1 LSKLLHLDR
10 FILPF
15 CSEEFLHVNTKRLAA
30 MDIGTNSIRCI
41 VVEADHKGGYKVLD
55 DEKST
60 VRLGEDLSRTG
71 AISLQASARALEAV
85 GRFRKL
91 IEGLKVRAVEAIA
104 TSAMRRASN
113 GLELLD
119 ALSTAFGHEIRIIS
133 GVEEAEL
140 AMASAQRHFDM
151 EYKRYAVFDIGGGS
165 LEITTALGNHIE
177 ECYSLDLGA
186 VVMTEQFLS
195 HDPARPADLQ
205 KLQRHVRT
213 SLKKYVDRS
222 KVQLHTLIG
231 SGGTTT
237 AIGSMAMNALGKS
250 YASIHGYEVL
260 RSEIVHMLAML
271 IRKNLAER
279 RLVPGLN
286 ADRADIIVAGIVVVE
301 ELMRFFGAN
310 QLLVNERG
318 IREGLIIKAM
328 EKHGLV
334 PVASV
339 PRSWRDSAL
348 EFVRSCHGDE
358 PHSQHVAHLALSLFD
373 ALAVPF
379 NLKKSDRKLLE
390 AAAILHDVGYFIAYS
405 SHHKHS
411 YHLIRHAELFGFTPR
426 EREIIAQIARYHR
439 KSLPKR
445 KHETFQA
452 LHEEDQQRVGR
463 LGGIL
468 RLADGLD
475 RRRSSAVQSIACE
488 FGGTTVTVRLSGTD
502 DMSLELF
509 GATAKKDL
517 FEKAFGTQIMFVT
530 QPGM

>member
-1 LSKLLHLDR
+1 M
-10 FILPF
+10 
-15 CSEEFLHVNTKRLAA
+15 NAQRLAA

-41 VVEADHKGGYKVLD
+41 VVEADGKGGYKVLD

-60 VRLGEDLSRTG
+60 VRLGEQLADTG
-71 AISLQASARALEAV
+71 AISPQASARALAAV
-85 GRFRKL
+85 ARFRKL
-91 IEGLKVRAVEAIA
+91 IAGLKVRAVEAIA
-104 TSAMRRASN
+104 TSAMRSASN
-113 GLELLD
+113 GKKLLD
-119 ALSTAFGHEIRIIS
+119 ELSAAFGHEIRIIS
-133 GVEEAEL
+133 GLEEAAL
-140 AMASAQRHFDM
+140 AMVSAQRHFDM

-186 VVMTEQFLS
+186 VVMTEQFLK
-195 HDPARPADLQ
+195 HDPPRPEELQ
-205 KLQRHVRT
+205 KLQRHVRAQ
-213 SLKKYVDRS
+213 LKKQVDRS
-222 KVQLHTLIG
+222 KGQFHTLIG

-237 AIGSMAMNALGKS
+237 AIGSMAMSALGKS

-260 RSEIVHMLAML
+260 RSEVVHLLAGLTRTVM
-271 IRKNLAER
+271 AER

-318 IREGLIIKAM
+318 IREGLIVKAM
-328 EKHGLV
+328 EKHGLIPAV
-334 PVASV
+334 PA
-339 PRSWRDSAL
+339 PRTWRESAL
-348 EFVRSCHGDE
+348 DFVRSCHVDE
-358 PHSQHVAHLALSLFD
+358 PHALHVARLALSVFD
-373 ALAVPF
+373 GLSTPF

-390 AAAILHDVGYFIAYS
+390 AAALLHDVGYFIAYS

-411 YHLIRHAELFGFTPR
+411 YHLIRHAELFGFSPR
-426 EREIIAQIARYHR
+426 DRELIAQIARYHR
-439 KSLPKR
+439 KSMPKR

-452 LHEEDQQRVGR
+452 LNEIDRQRVER

-475 RRRSSAVQSIACE
+475 RRRSSTVQSVSCT
-488 FGGTTVTVRLSGTD
+488 FGGTIFTVHLEGNE
-502 DMSLELF
+502 DMSVEIF

-517 FEKAFGTQIMFVT
+517 LEKAFGLRVVLTAS
-530 QPGM
+530 

>member
-1 LSKLLHLDR
+1 M
-10 FILPF
+10 
-15 CSEEFLHVNTKRLAA
+15 NTRRLAA

-60 VRLGEDLSRTG
+60 VRLGEQLTHTG
-71 AISLQASARALEAV
+71 AISPQASERALAAV

-91 IEGLKVRAVEAIA
+91 IAGLKVSAVEAIA
-104 TSAMRRASN
+104 TSAMRWASN
-113 GLELLD
+113 GPELLE
-119 ALSTAFGHEIRIIS
+119 ALSAEFGHEIRVIT
-133 GVEEAEL
+133 GLEEAEL
-140 AMASAQRHFDM
+140 AMVSAQRHFDM

-186 VVMTEQFLS
+186 VVMTERFLKR
-195 HDPARPADLQ
+195 DPAGAGDLE
-205 KLQRHVRT
+205 KLQRHVRAQ
-213 SLKKYVDRS
+213 LKKKLDRA

-237 AIGSMAMNALGKS
+237 AIGTMAMNALGKS

-260 RSEIVHMLAML
+260 RSEIVHLLAML
-271 IRKNLAER
+271 GRKSLTER

-286 ADRADIIVAGIVVVE
+286 ADRADIIVAGIAVVE

-328 EKHGLV
+328 EKHGLT
-334 PVASV
+334 PAAPA
-339 PRSWRDSAL
+339 PRTWRESAL
-348 EFVRSCHGDE
+348 DFVRSCHVDE
-358 PHSQHVAHLALSLFD
+358 PHSQHVARLALSLFD
-373 ALAVPF
+373 GLSAPF

-390 AAAILHDVGYFIAYS
+390 AAALLHDVGYFISYAD
-405 SHHKHS
+405 HHKHS
-411 YHLIRHAELFGFTPR
+411 YHLVRHADLFGFTPR
-426 EREIIAQIARYHR
+426 DRELIALVARYHR
-439 KSLPKR
+439 KALPKK
-445 KHETFQA
+445 KHEGYARLTLQ
-452 LHEEDQQRVGR
+452 DQLLVRR

-475 RRRSSAVQSIACE
+475 RRRAGVVTAVDCSLSPST
-488 FGGTTVTVRLSGTD
+488 FMLRLHGEGDISV
-502 DMSLELF
+502 ELF
-509 GATAKKDL
+509 GGKAKGDL
-517 FEKAFGTQIMFVT
+517 FETAFDKKLILVPA
-530 QPGM
+530 QPAPQCIADG

>member
-1 LSKLLHLDR
+1 MST
-10 FILPF
+10 
-15 CSEEFLHVNTKRLAA
+15 NRLAA
-30 MDIGTNSIRCI
+30 IDIGTNSIRCI

-60 VRLGEDLSRTG
+60 VRLGEQLTRTG
-71 AISLQASARALEAV
+71 AISPQAAARALEAV
-85 GRFRKL
+85 GRYRKL
-91 IEGLKVRAVEAIA
+91 IAGLKVHAVEAIA
-104 TSAMRRASN
+104 TSAIRRASN
-113 GLELLD
+113 GQELLD
-119 ALSTAFGHEIRIIS
+119 ALSAALGHAIHIIS

-140 AMASAQRHFDM
+140 AMVSAQRHFDM

-195 HDPARPADLQ
+195 HDPVRTADLQ
-205 KLQRHVRT
+205 ALQRHVRA
-213 SLKKYVDRS
+213 SLKKLVDRT

-237 AIGSMAMNALGKS
+237 AIGSMAMSALGKS

-260 RSEIVHMLAML
+260 RSEVVHLLAML
-271 IRKNLAER
+271 TRKSLTER

-286 ADRADIIVAGIVVVE
+286 ADRADIIVAGCVVVE

-318 IREGLIIKAM
+318 IREGLIIRAM
-328 EKHGLV
+328 EKHGLI
-334 PVASV
+334 PVASA
-339 PRSWRDSAL
+339 PRSWRESAL
-348 EFVRSCHGDE
+348 EFVRSCHVDE
-358 PHSQHVAHLALSLFD
+358 PHALHVAKLALTLFD
-373 ALAVPF
+373 GLAVPF

-390 AAAILHDVGYFIAYS
+390 AATLLHDVGYFIAYS

-426 EREIIAQIARYHR
+426 ERELIAQIARYHR

-452 LHEEDQQRVGR
+452 LHAEDQQRVGR

-475 RRRSSAVQSIACE
+475 RRRSSAVQSISCE
-488 FGGTTVTVRLSGTD
+488 FGGTVMTVRLDGSD
-502 DMSLELF
+502 DMSLEIF

-517 FEKAFGTQIMFVT
+517 FEKAFDMRVVLVT
-530 QPGM
+530 

>member
-1 LSKLLHLDR
+1 
-10 FILPF
+10 
-15 CSEEFLHVNTKRLAA
+15 VNTKRLAA

-41 VVEADHKGGYKVLD
+41 IVEADNKGGYKVLD

-60 VRLGEDLSRTG
+60 VRLGEDLTRTG

-91 IEGLKVRAVEAIA
+91 IAGLKVSAVEAIA

-113 GLELLD
+113 GQELLD
-119 ALSTAFGHEIRIIS
+119 ALSAALGHEIRVIS

-140 AMASAQRHFDM
+140 AMVSAQRHFDM

-186 VVMTEQFLS
+186 VVMTEQFLT
-195 HDPARPADLQ
+195 HDPTSAADLQ
-205 KLQRHVRT
+205 KLQRHVRAQ
-213 SLKKYVDRS
+213 LKKQVDRS

-260 RSEIVHMLAML
+260 RSELVHMLAML
-271 IRKNLAER
+271 TRKSLSER

-286 ADRADIIVAGIVVVE
+286 ADRADIIVAGITVVE

-328 EKHGLV
+328 EKHGLI
-334 PVASV
+334 PVASA
-339 PRSWRDSAL
+339 PRTWRESAL
-348 EFVRSCHGDE
+348 DFARSCHVDE
-358 PHSQHVAHLALSLFD
+358 PHSLHVACLALSLFD
-373 ALAVPF
+373 TLSGPF
-379 NLKKSDRKLLE
+379 NMIKSDRKLLE

-405 SHHKHS
+405 GHHKHS

-426 EREIIAQIARYHR
+426 ERELIAQIARYHR

-445 KHETFQA
+445 KHETFQE
-452 LHEEDQQRVGR
+452 LNGEDQQRVGK
-463 LGGIL
+463 LGGLL

-475 RRRSSAVQSIACE
+475 RRRSSAVQSISCE
-488 FGGTTVTVRLSGTD
+488 FCGTAVTVRLDGSE
-502 DMSLELF
+502 DMSLEIF

-517 FEKAFGTQIMFVT
+517 FEKTFGMRAVFVT
-530 QPGM
+530 QQQ

>member
-1 LSKLLHLDR
+1 M
-10 FILPF
+10 
-15 CSEEFLHVNTKRLAA
+15 NAQRLAA

-60 VRLGEDLSRTG
+60 VRLGEQLSRTG
-71 AISLQASARALEAV
+71 AISPQASARALAAV
-85 GRFRKL
+85 GHFRKL
-91 IEGLKVRAVEAIA
+91 IAGLKVSAVEAIA
-104 TSAMRRASN
+104 TSAMRWASN
-113 GLELLD
+113 GQELLD
-119 ALSTAFGHEIRIIS
+119 ALSAEFGHEIRVIS

-140 AMASAQRHFDM
+140 AMLSAQRHFDM

-165 LEITTALGNHIE
+165 LEITTALGSHIE

-186 VVMTEQFLS
+186 VVMTEQFLR
-195 HDPARPADLQ
+195 HDPAREGDLQ
-205 KLQRHVRT
+205 KLQRHVRAE
-213 SLKKYVDRS
+213 LKKQVDRS

-237 AIGSMAMNALGKS
+237 AIGSMAMSALGKS

-260 RSEIVHMLAML
+260 RSEVVHLLAML
-271 IRKNLAER
+271 TRKSLAER

-286 ADRADIIVAGIVVVE
+286 ADRADIIVAGIAVVE

-318 IREGLIIKAM
+318 IREGLIIRAM
-328 EKHGLV
+328 EKHGLI
-334 PVASV
+334 PAAPA
-339 PRSWRDSAL
+339 PRTWRESAL
-348 EFVRSCHGDE
+348 DFVRSCHVDE
-358 PHSQHVAHLALSLFD
+358 PHSLHVARLALSLFD
-373 ALAVPF
+373 GLAAPF

-390 AAAILHDVGYFIAYS
+390 AAALLHDVGYFIAYS

-411 YHLIRHAELFGFTPR
+411 YHLIRHAELFGFSPR
-426 EREIIAQIARYHR
+426 ERELIAQTARYHR

-452 LHEEDQQRVGR
+452 LSEADRHRVER

-475 RRRSSAVQSIACE
+475 RRRSSTVQSVSCT
-488 FGGTTVTVRLSGTD
+488 FGGTLFTVRLVGD
-502 DMSLELF
+502 EDMSVEIF

-517 FEKAFGTQIMFVT
+517 LEKAFGVRVVLEV
-530 QPGM
+530 P

>member
-1 LSKLLHLDR
+1 M
-10 FILPF
+10 
-15 CSEEFLHVNTKRLAA
+15 NTRRMAA

-41 VVEADHKGGYKVLD
+41 VVEADQKGGYKVLD

-60 VRLGEDLSRTG
+60 VRLGEQLALTG
-71 AISLQASARALEAV
+71 AISQQASERALAAV

-91 IEGLKVRAVEAIA
+91 IAGLKVSAVEAIA
-104 TSAMRRASN
+104 TSAMRSASN
-113 GLELLD
+113 GQELLD
-119 ALSTAFGHEIRIIS
+119 ALSVEFCHEIRVIS
-133 GVEEAEL
+133 GLEEAEL
-140 AMASAQRHFDM
+140 AMVSAQRHFDM

-165 LEITTALGNHIE
+165 LEITTALGSHIE

-186 VVMTEQFLS
+186 VVMTERFLKR
-195 HDPARPADLQ
+195 DPAGVNDLQ
-205 KLQRHVRT
+205 KLQRHVRAQ
-213 SLKKYVDRS
+213 LKKKVDRS
-222 KVQLHTLIG
+222 KVQLQTLIG

-237 AIGSMAMNALGKS
+237 AIGTMAMNALGKS

-260 RSEIVHMLAML
+260 RSEVVHLLAML
-271 IRKNLAER
+271 TRKSLSER

-286 ADRADIIVAGIVVVE
+286 ADRADIIVAGIAVVE

-328 EKHGLV
+328 EKHGLI
-334 PVASV
+334 PAAPA
-339 PRSWRDSAL
+339 PRTWRESAL
-348 EFVRSCHGDE
+348 DFVRSCHVDE
-358 PHSQHVAHLALSLFD
+358 PHSLHVARLALSIFD
-373 ALAVPF
+373 GLSAPF

-390 AAAILHDVGYFIAYS
+390 AAALLHDVGYFIAYS

-411 YHLIRHAELFGFTPR
+411 YHLIRHAELFGFSPR
-426 EREIIAQIARYHR
+426 ERELIAQIARYHR

-452 LHEEDQQRVGR
+452 LGEADRQRVER
-463 LGGIL
+463 LGGML

-475 RRRSSAVQSIACE
+475 RRRSSAVHSVSCT
-488 FGGTTVTVRLSGTD
+488 FGGTLFTVRMKGSE
-502 DMSLELF
+502 DMSVEIF

-517 FEKAFGTQIMFVT
+517 LEKAFGMRVVLLVS
-530 QPGM
+530 

>member
-1 LSKLLHLDR
+1 M
-10 FILPF
+10 
-15 CSEEFLHVNTKRLAA
+15 NTRRLAA

-60 VRLGEDLSRTG
+60 VRLGEQLALTG
-71 AISLQASARALEAV
+71 SISPQASERALAAV

-91 IEGLKVRAVEAIA
+91 IAGLKVSAVEAIA
-104 TSAMRRASN
+104 TSAMRWASN
-113 GLELLD
+113 GPELLE
-119 ALSTAFGHEIRIIS
+119 ALSAEFGHEIRIIT
-133 GVEEAEL
+133 GLEEAEL
-140 AMASAQRHFDM
+140 AMVSAQRHFDM

-186 VVMTEQFLS
+186 VVMTERFLK
-195 HDPARPADLQ
+195 HDPAGVGDLE
-205 KLQRHVRT
+205 KLQRHVRAQ
-213 SLKKYVDRS
+213 LKKKVDRS

-260 RSEIVHMLAML
+260 RSEIVHLLAML
-271 IRKNLAER
+271 SRKSLPER

-286 ADRADIIVAGIVVVE
+286 ADRADIIVAGIAVVE
-301 ELMRFFGAN
+301 EVMRFFGAN

-328 EKHGLV
+328 EKHGLI
-334 PVASV
+334 PASPA
-339 PRSWRDSAL
+339 PRTWRESAL
-348 EFVRSCHGDE
+348 DFVKSCHVDE
-358 PHSQHVAHLALSLFD
+358 PHSLHVARLALSLFD
-373 ALAVPF
+373 GLAAPF

-390 AAAILHDVGYFIAYS
+390 AAALLHDVGYFIAYS

-411 YHLIRHAELFGFTPR
+411 YHLIRHAELFGFSPR
-426 EREIIAQIARYHR
+426 ERELIAQIARYHR

-452 LHEEDQQRVGR
+452 LGEADRQRVER
-463 LGGIL
+463 LGGVL

-475 RRRSSAVQSIACE
+475 RRRSSTVQKVSCA
-488 FGGTTVTVRLSGTD
+488 FGGTLFTVRLKGSE
-502 DMSLELF
+502 DMSVEIF

-517 FEKAFGTQIMFVT
+517 FEKAFGVRLVLMVS
-530 QPGM
+530 

>member
-1 LSKLLHLDR
+1 M
-10 FILPF
+10 
-15 CSEEFLHVNTKRLAA
+15 NTQRLAA

-60 VRLGEDLSRTG
+60 VRLGENLSLTG
-71 AISLQASARALEAV
+71 AISPQAAARALDAV

-91 IEGLKVRAVEAIA
+91 IAGLKVGAVEAIA
-104 TSAMRRASN
+104 TSAIRRASN
-113 GLELLD
+113 GQELLE
-119 ALSTAFGHEIRIIS
+119 ALSGTFGHEIRVIS

-140 AMASAQRHFDM
+140 AMVSAQRHFDM

-186 VVMTEQFLS
+186 VVMTEQFLK
-195 HDPARPADLQ
+195 HDPARAGDLQ

-213 SLKKYVDRS
+213 ALKKQVDRE

-260 RSEIVHMLAML
+260 RSEVVHLLAML
-271 IRKNLAER
+271 TRKTLAER

-286 ADRADIIVAGIVVVE
+286 ADRADIIVAGIAVIE

-318 IREGLIIKAM
+318 IREGLIIRAM
-328 EKHGLV
+328 EKHGLIT
-334 PVASV
+334 VAAA
-339 PRSWRDSAL
+339 PRTWRESAL
-348 EFVRSCHGDE
+348 AFVRSCHVDE
-358 PHSQHVAHLALSLFD
+358 PHSLHVARLALSVFD
-373 ALAVPF
+373 ALSVAF

-426 EREIIAQIARYHR
+426 ERELIAQIARYHR

-445 KHETFQA
+445 KHETFQE
-452 LHEEDQQRVGR
+452 LHEADRQRVER

-475 RRRSSAVQSIACE
+475 RRRSSTVRSLSCV
-488 FGGTTVTVRLSGTD
+488 FGGTLFTVQLEGD
-502 DMSLELF
+502 EDMSVEIF

-517 FEKAFGTQIMFVT
+517 FEKAFGMRVVFEVR
-530 QPGM
+530 QP

>member
-1 LSKLLHLDR
+1 M
-10 FILPF
+10 
-15 CSEEFLHVNTKRLAA
+15 NTKRLAA

-41 VVEADHKGGYKVLD
+41 VVEADHMGGYKVLD

-71 AISLQASARALEAV
+71 MISLQASARALEAV
-85 GRFRKL
+85 GRFKKL
-91 IEGLKVRAVEAIA
+91 FAGLKVRAVEAIA
-104 TSAMRRASN
+104 TSAMRRAGN
-113 GLELLD
+113 GQELLD
-119 ALSTAFGHEIRIIS
+119 ALSMTLGHQIRIIS

-140 AMASAQRHFDM
+140 AMISAQRHFDM
-151 EYKRYAVFDIGGGS
+151 EYKRYAVYDIGGGS

-186 VVMTEQFLS
+186 VVMTEQFLR
-195 HDPARPADLQ
+195 HDPPRPGDLQ
-205 KLQRHVRT
+205 KLQQHVRAE
-213 SLKKYVDRS
+213 LKKQLGRAR
-222 KVQLHTLIG
+222 VQLHTLIG

-237 AIGSMAMNALGKS
+237 ALGAMVMNTHGKS
-250 YASIHGYEVL
+250 YTSIHGYEVL
-260 RSEIVHMLAML
+260 RSEVVHLLAML
-271 IRKNLAER
+271 VRKSPAER
-279 RLVPGLN
+279 RVVPGLN
-286 ADRADIIVAGIVVVE
+286 ADRSDIIVAGVVVVE

-328 EKHGLV
+328 EKHGLIPAV
-334 PVASV
+334 SV
-339 PRSWRDSAL
+339 PRSWRESAL

-358 PHSQHVAHLALSLFD
+358 PHSLHVAQLALSLFD
-373 ALAVPF
+373 ALALPF

-426 EREIIAQIARYHR
+426 ERELIAQIARYHR

-445 KHETFQA
+445 KHEGFQA
-452 LHEEDQQRVGR
+452 LHQEDQERVGR

-475 RRRSSAVQSIACE
+475 RRRSSEVQSLSCE
-488 FGGTTVTVRLSGTD
+488 FSGTAVALRLSGSE
-502 DMSLELF
+502 DMSLEIF

-517 FEKAFGTQIMFVT
+517 FEKAYGLQLKFDIIAAH
-530 QPGM
+530 

>member
-1 LSKLLHLDR
+1 
-10 FILPF
+10 
-15 CSEEFLHVNTKRLAA
+15 VNTKRLAA
-30 MDIGTNSIRCI
+30 IDIGTNSIRCI
-41 VVEADHKGGYKVLD
+41 VVEADNKGGYKVLD

-60 VRLGEDLSRTG
+60 VRLGEELSRTG
-71 AISLQASARALEAV
+71 AISQQASARAIEAV
-85 GRFRKL
+85 GRFKKL
-91 IEGLKVRAVEAIA
+91 IDGFKISAVEAIA
-104 TSAMRRASN
+104 TSAMRRARN
-113 GLELLD
+113 GQELLNT
-119 ALSTAFGHEIRIIS
+119 LSTELGHEIRVIS

-140 AMASAQRHFDM
+140 AMISAQRHFDM

-186 VVMTEQFLS
+186 VVMTEQFIT
-195 HDPARPADLQ
+195 HDPARSANLQ
-205 KLQRHVRT
+205 KLQNHVRT
-213 SLKKYVDRS
+213 QLKKQVNRS
-222 KVQLHTLIG
+222 KTQFHTLIG

-260 RSEIVHMLAML
+260 RSEVVHLLTMLT
-271 IRKNLAER
+271 RKTLPER

-286 ADRADIIVAGIVVVE
+286 ADRADIIVAGIAVIE

-328 EKHGLV
+328 AKHGLLSLTS
-334 PVASV
+334 A
-339 PRSWRDSAL
+339 PRNWRESAL
-348 EFVRSCHGDE
+348 EFVRSCHIDE
-358 PHSQHVAHLALSLFD
+358 PHALHVARLALSLFD
-373 ALAVPF
+373 ALSGPYSL
-379 NLKKSDRKLLE
+379 LKTDRKLLE

-426 EREIIAQIARYHR
+426 ERELIAQIARYHR

-445 KHETFQA
+445 KHEAFQA
-452 LHEEDQQRVGR
+452 LHAEDQQRVER
-463 LGGIL
+463 LGGLL

-475 RRRSSAVQSIACE
+475 RRRSATVHAISCEISGTSA
-488 FGGTTVTVRLSGTD
+488 TVYLSGAD
-502 DMSLELF
+502 DMSLEVF

-517 FEKAFGTQIMFVT
+517 FEKAFKMRIAFVT
-530 QPGM
+530 

>member
-1 LSKLLHLDR
+1 M
-10 FILPF
+10 
-15 CSEEFLHVNTKRLAA
+15 NTKRLAA
-30 MDIGTNSIRCI
+30 IDIGTNSIRCI

-71 AISLQASARALEAV
+71 AISPQASARALEAV
-85 GRFRKL
+85 SRFRKL
-91 IEGLKVRAVEAIA
+91 LAGMKVRAVEAIA
-104 TSAMRRASN
+104 TSAIRRASN
-113 GLELLD
+113 GQELLD
-119 ALSTAFGHEIRIIS
+119 ALSGAFGHEIRIIS

-140 AMASAQRHFDM
+140 AMVSAQRHFDM

-186 VVMTEQFLS
+186 VVMTEQFLT
-195 HDPARPADLQ
+195 HEPVRPADLQ
-205 KLQRHVRT
+205 KLQRHVRAN
-213 SLKKYVDRS
+213 LKKQAAGS

-231 SGGTTT
+231 SGGTIT

-260 RSEIVHMLAML
+260 RSEVVHLLAML
-271 IRKNLAER
+271 TRKSLPER

-286 ADRADIIVAGIVVVE
+286 ADRADIIVAGIAVVE

-318 IREGLIIKAM
+318 IREGLIIRAM
-328 EKHGLV
+328 EKHGLI
-334 PVASV
+334 PAAPA
-339 PRSWRDSAL
+339 PRTWRESAL
-348 EFVRSCHGDE
+348 DFVRSCHVDE
-358 PHSQHVAHLALSLFD
+358 PHSLHVAGLALSVFD
-373 ALAVPF
+373 TLSVPF
-379 NLKKSDRKLLE
+379 NLKKADRKLLE

-426 EREIIAQIARYHR
+426 EREVIAQIARYHR

-445 KHETFQA
+445 KHDTFQS
-452 LHEEDQQRVGR
+452 LNEEDQQRVER

-475 RRRSSAVQSIACE
+475 RSRSSAVRSISCE
-488 FGGTTVTVRLSGTD
+488 FGGTVVTVRLSGSE
-502 DMSLELF
+502 DMSLEIF

-517 FEKAFGTQIMFVT
+517 FEKAFGMRVVFVT
-530 QPGM
+530 QRQ

>member
-1 LSKLLHLDR
+1 
-10 FILPF
+10 
-15 CSEEFLHVNTKRLAA
+15 

-41 VVEADHKGGYKVLD
+41 VVEIDNKGGYKVLD

-85 GRFRKL
+85 TRFRKL
-91 IEGLKVRAVEAIA
+91 IAGLKVTAVEAIA

-113 GLELLD
+113 GMELLN
-119 ALSTAFGHEIRIIS
+119 ALSDAFGHTIRIIS

-140 AMASAQRHFDM
+140 AMVSAQRHFDM

-186 VVMTEQFLS
+186 VVMTEQFLT
-195 HDPARPADLQ
+195 HDPARAGDLQ
-205 KLQRHVRT
+205 KLQKHVRAQ
-213 SLKKYVDRS
+213 LKKVVDRS
-222 KVQLHTLIG
+222 RVQFHTLIG

-237 AIGSMAMNALGKS
+237 AIGSMAMAALGKS
-250 YASIHGYEVL
+250 YSSIHGYEVL
-260 RSEIVHMLAML
+260 RSEVVHMLAML
-271 IRKNLAER
+271 TRKSLSER
-279 RLVPGLN
+279 REVAGLN
-286 ADRADIIVAGIVVVE
+286 ADRADIIVAGIAVVE
-301 ELMRFFGAN
+301 ELMCFFGAN

-328 EKHGLV
+328 EKHGLI
-334 PVASV
+334 PVASA
-339 PRSWRDSAL
+339 PRNWRESAFD
-348 EFVRSCHGDE
+348 FVRSCHVDE
-358 PHSQHVAHLALSLFD
+358 PHSRHVAHLALSLFD
-373 ALAVPF
+373 ALAAPF
-379 NLKKSDRKLLE
+379 SLKKPDRKLLE

-411 YHLIRHAELFGFTPR
+411 YHLIRHADLFGFTPR
-426 EREIIAQIARYHR
+426 ERELIAHIARYHR

-452 LHEEDQQRVGR
+452 LNDEDKQRVSQ

-475 RRRSSAVQSIACE
+475 RRRNSAVQSISCLLKD
-488 FGGTTVTVRLSGTD
+488 GTVTINLCGSE
-502 DMSLELF
+502 DMSLEIF
-509 GATAKKDL
+509 GAAAKKDL
-517 FEKAFGTQIMFVT
+517 FEKAFNVQAVFVL
-530 QPGM
+530 

>member
-1 LSKLLHLDR
+1 MS
-10 FILPF
+10 
-15 CSEEFLHVNTKRLAA
+15 TKRLAA

-41 VVEADHKGGYKVLD
+41 VVEADQKGGYKVLD

-60 VRLGEDLSRTG
+60 VRLGEQLALTG
-71 AISLQASARALEAV
+71 AISPQASARAHAAV
-85 GRFRKL
+85 THFRKL
-91 IEGLKVRAVEAIA
+91 IAGLKVGAVEAIA

-113 GLELLD
+113 GQELLD
-119 ALSTAFGHEIRIIS
+119 ALSAEFGHEIRIIS

-140 AMASAQRHFDM
+140 AMVSAQRHFDM

-165 LEITTALGNHIE
+165 LEIGTALGSHVE
-177 ECYSLDLGA
+177 EFYSLDLGA
-186 VVMTEQFLS
+186 VVMTEQFLK
-195 HDPARPADLQ
+195 HDPARSGDLE
-205 KLQRHVRT
+205 KLQRHVR
-213 SLKKYVDRS
+213 SQLKKQVDRS
-222 KVQLHTLIG
+222 SAQLYTLIG

-237 AIGSMAMNALGKS
+237 AIGSMAMNAVGRS

-271 IRKNLAER
+271 SRKTMQER

-286 ADRADIIVAGIVVVE
+286 ADRADIIVAGIAVVE

-318 IREGLIIKAM
+318 IREGLIIRAM
-328 EKHGLV
+328 EKHGLI
-334 PVASV
+334 PAAPA
-339 PRSWRDSAL
+339 PRTWRESAL
-348 EFVRSCHGDE
+348 EFVRSCHVDE
-358 PHSQHVAHLALSLFD
+358 PHSLHVARLALSTFD
-373 ALAVPF
+373 ALATPF

-426 EREIIAQIARYHR
+426 ERELIAQIARYHR

-445 KHETFQA
+445 KHESFQA
-452 LHEEDQQRVGR
+452 LGDADRQRVER

-475 RRRSSAVQSIACE
+475 RRRSAAVKSVSCS
-488 FGGTTVTVRLSGTD
+488 FGGTLFTVRLEGD
-502 DMSLELF
+502 EDMSVEIF

-517 FEKAFGTQIMFVT
+517 LEKAFGVRVVLAAS
-530 QPGM
+530 

>member
-1 LSKLLHLDR
+1 M
-10 FILPF
+10 
-15 CSEEFLHVNTKRLAA
+15 NTKRLAA

-60 VRLGEDLSRTG
+60 VRLGEQLARTG
-71 AISLQASARALEAV
+71 AISPQASARAHAAV
-85 GRFRKL
+85 GHFRKL
-91 IEGLKVRAVEAIA
+91 IAGLKVGAVEAIA

-113 GLELLD
+113 GQALLD
-119 ALSTAFGHEIRIIS
+119 ELSAEFGHEIRVIS

-140 AMASAQRHFDM
+140 AMVSAQRHFDM

-165 LEITTALGNHIE
+165 LEIATALGSHIE
-177 ECYSLDLGA
+177 ELYSLDLGA
-186 VVMTEQFLS
+186 VVMTEQFLRQ
-195 HDPARPADLQ
+195 DPTRTVDLE
-205 KLQRHVRT
+205 KLQRHVR
-213 SLKKYVDRS
+213 SQLKKLVNRS
-222 KVQLHTLIG
+222 KTQLYTLIG

-237 AIGSMAMNALGKS
+237 AIGSMAMNSVGRS

-260 RSEIVHMLAML
+260 RSEVVHLLAML
-271 IRKNLAER
+271 SRKTLQER

-328 EKHGLV
+328 EKHGLI
-334 PVASV
+334 PATPA
-339 PRSWRDSAL
+339 PRTWREAAL
-348 EFVRSCHGDE
+348 EFVRSCHVDE
-358 PHSQHVAHLALSLFD
+358 PHSLHVARLALATFD
-373 ALAVPF
+373 ALATPF

-426 EREIIAQIARYHR
+426 ERELIAQIARYHR

-452 LHEEDQQRVGR
+452 LNDADQERVER

-475 RRRSSAVQSIACE
+475 RRRSSVVKSVSGT
-488 FGGTTVTVRLSGTD
+488 FGGTVFTLRLEGSE
-502 DMSLELF
+502 DMSVEIF

-517 FEKAFGTQIMFVT
+517 LEKAFGVRLVMVSS
-530 QPGM
+530 

>member
-1 LSKLLHLDR
+1 M
-10 FILPF
+10 
-15 CSEEFLHVNTKRLAA
+15 NTKRLAA

-41 VVEADHKGGYKVLD
+41 VVEADQKGGYKVLD

-60 VRLGEDLSRTG
+60 VRLGEDLTRTG
-71 AISLQASARALEAV
+71 AISPLASARALEAV
-85 GRFRKL
+85 ARFRKL
-91 IEGLKVRAVEAIA
+91 IAGLKVGAVEAIA

-113 GLELLD
+113 GQELLD
-119 ALSTAFGHEIRIIS
+119 RLSSALGHEIRVIS

-140 AMASAQRHFDM
+140 AMVSAQRHFDM
-151 EYKRYAVFDIGGGS
+151 DYKRYAVFDIGGGS
-165 LEITTALGNHIE
+165 LEITTALGSHIE

-186 VVMTEQFLS
+186 VVMTEQFLI
-195 HDPARPADLQ
+195 HDPSLAGDLE

-213 SLKKYVDRS
+213 ELKNRVDRS
-222 KVQLHTLIG
+222 KVQFHTLIG
-231 SGGTTT
+231 SGGTVS
-237 AIGSMAMNALGKS
+237 AVGSMVMNALGKS

-260 RSEIVHMLAML
+260 RSEVVHMLAML
-271 IRKNLAER
+271 TRKSLAER

-286 ADRADIIVAGIVVVE
+286 ADRADIIVAGIAVVE

-318 IREGLIIKAM
+318 IREGLIIRAL
-328 EKHGLV
+328 EKHGLIAAA
-334 PVASV
+334 PA
-339 PRSWRDSAL
+339 PRSWREAAL
-348 EFVRSCHGDE
+348 DFVRSCHGDE
-358 PHSQHVAHLALSLFD
+358 PHALHVAKLSLALFD
-373 ALAVPF
+373 AVAVPF
-379 NLKKSDRKLLE
+379 TLEKSDRKLLE
-390 AAAILHDVGYFIAYS
+390 AAALLHDVGYFIAYS

-426 EREIIAQIARYHR
+426 EREVIAQIARYHR

-452 LHEEDQQRVGR
+452 LHAEDQQRVKR
-463 LGGIL
+463 LGGLL

-475 RRRSSAVQSIACE
+475 RSRSAVVQSISCHVDDGA
-488 FGGTTVTVRLSGTD
+488 VTVQVSGAD

-517 FEKAFGTQIMFVT
+517 FEKAFGVRVLFLTES
-530 QPGM
+530 

>member
-1 LSKLLHLDR
+1 M
-10 FILPF
+10 
-15 CSEEFLHVNTKRLAA
+15 NTRRLAA

-60 VRLGEDLSRTG
+60 VRLGEQLTHTG
-71 AISLQASARALEAV
+71 AISPQASERALAAV

-91 IEGLKVRAVEAIA
+91 IAGLKVSAVEAIA
-104 TSAMRRASN
+104 TSAMRWASN
-113 GLELLD
+113 GPELLE
-119 ALSTAFGHEIRIIS
+119 ALSAEFGHEIRVIT
-133 GVEEAEL
+133 GLEEAEL
-140 AMASAQRHFDM
+140 AMVSAQRHFDM

-186 VVMTEQFLS
+186 VVMTERFLKR
-195 HDPARPADLQ
+195 DPAGAGDLE
-205 KLQRHVRT
+205 KLQRHVRAQ
-213 SLKKYVDRS
+213 LKKKVDRA

-237 AIGSMAMNALGKS
+237 AIGTMAMNALGKS

-260 RSEIVHMLAML
+260 RSEIVHLLAML
-271 IRKNLAER
+271 GRKSLTER

-286 ADRADIIVAGIVVVE
+286 ADRADIIVAGIAVVE

-328 EKHGLV
+328 EKHGLT
-334 PVASV
+334 PAAPA
-339 PRSWRDSAL
+339 PRTWRESAL
-348 EFVRSCHGDE
+348 DFVRSCHVDE
-358 PHSQHVAHLALSLFD
+358 PHSQHVARLALSLFD
-373 ALAVPF
+373 GLSAPF

-390 AAAILHDVGYFIAYS
+390 AAALLHDVGYFIAYS

-411 YHLIRHAELFGFTPR
+411 YHLIRHAELFGFSPR
-426 EREIIAQIARYHR
+426 ERELIAQIARYHR

-452 LHEEDQQRVGR
+452 LGEADRQRVER
-463 LGGIL
+463 LGGVL

-475 RRRSSAVQSIACE
+475 RRRSSTVQKVTCT
-488 FGGTTVTVRLSGTD
+488 FGGTLFTVRLKGSE
-502 DMSLELF
+502 DMSVEIF

-517 FEKAFGTQIMFVT
+517 FEKAFGVRLVLMVS
-530 QPGM
+530 

>member
-1 LSKLLHLDR
+1 MNAR
-10 FILPF
+10 
-15 CSEEFLHVNTKRLAA
+15 RLAA

-41 VVEADHKGGYKVLD
+41 VVEADGKGGYKVLD

-60 VRLGEDLSRTG
+60 VRLGEQLARTG
-71 AISLQASARALEAV
+71 AISPEASARALTAV
-85 GRFRKL
+85 GHFRKL
-91 IEGLKVRAVEAIA
+91 IAGLKVSAVEAIA
-104 TSAMRRASN
+104 TSAMRSASN
-113 GLELLD
+113 GQELLD
-119 ALSTAFGHEIRIIS
+119 ALSVEFGHEIRVIT

-165 LEITTALGNHIE
+165 LEITTALGSHVE

-186 VVMTEQFLS
+186 VVMTERFLR
-195 HDPARPADLQ
+195 HDPPRPDDLQ
-205 KLQRHVRT
+205 KLQRHVRAQ
-213 SLKKYVDRS
+213 LKKKVDRS
-222 KVQLHTLIG
+222 RGQFQTLIG

-237 AIGSMAMNALGKS
+237 AIGTMVMNALGKS

-260 RSEIVHMLAML
+260 RSEVVHLMAML
-271 IRKNLAER
+271 TRKSLAER

-286 ADRADIIVAGIVVVE
+286 ADRADIIVAGIAVVE

-318 IREGLIIKAM
+318 IREGLIIRAM
-328 EKHGLV
+328 EKHGLI
-334 PVASV
+334 PAAPA
-339 PRSWRDSAL
+339 PRTWRESAL
-348 EFVRSCHGDE
+348 DFVRSCHVDE
-358 PHSQHVAHLALSLFD
+358 PHSLHVARLALSVFD
-373 ALAVPF
+373 GLSAPF

-390 AAAILHDVGYFIAYS
+390 AAALLHDVGYFIAYS

-411 YHLIRHAELFGFTPR
+411 YHLIRHAELFGFSPG
-426 EREIIAQIARYHR
+426 ERELIAQIARYHR

-452 LHEEDQQRVGR
+452 LHEEDRQRVER

-475 RRRSSAVQSIACE
+475 RRRSSAVRSVSCT
-488 FGGTTVTVRLSGTD
+488 FGGTLFTLHLEGSE
-502 DMSLELF
+502 DMSVEIF

-517 FEKAFGTQIMFVT
+517 LEKAFGLRVVLAVS
-530 QPGM
+530 